1 MVTDKTEFARIVPA
15 IIQDKASDW
24 LLGKLDEE
32 LDALRDLG
40 ASGVDITQ
48 ILPGSIRG
56 AKFRAKLIRETF
68 ITQYSD
74 EK

>member
-1 MVTDKTEFARIVPA
+1 MNDKTEFARAVPA
-15 IIQDKASDW
+15 MIQEKASEW

-32 LDALRDLG
+32 LEALRELG

-48 ILPGSIRG
+48 IIPGSING
-56 AKFRAKLIRETF
+56 AKFRARLVRETF
-68 ITQYSD
+68 IAQYSD

>member
-1 MVTDKTEFARIVPA
+1 MNDKTEFASAVPA
-15 IIQDKASDW
+15 MIQEKASEW

-32 LDALRDLG
+32 LEALRELG

-48 ILPGSIRG
+48 IIPASING
-56 AKFRAKLIRETF
+56 AKFRARLVRETF

>member
-1 MVTDKTEFARIVPA
+1 MNDKTEFARVVPA
-15 IIQDKASDW
+15 MIQEKASDW

-32 LDALRDLG
+32 IEALRGLC

-48 ILPGSIRG
+48 ILTGSIKG
-56 AKFRAKLIRETF
+56 ATFRAELIRATF

>member
-1 MVTDKTEFARIVPA
+1 MADKTEFSRVVPEA
-15 IIQDKASDW
+15 IQEKASDW

-32 LDALRDLG
+32 LNALRDLG
-40 ASGVDITQ
+40 ASGADITE
-48 ILPGSIRG
+48 IIPGSIRG
-56 AKFRAKLIRETF
+56 AKFRAELIRETF

>member
-1 MVTDKTEFARIVPA
+1 MNDKTEFARAVPA
-15 IIQDKASDW
+15 MIQEKASEW

-32 LDALRDLG
+32 LEALRELG

-48 ILPGSIRG
+48 IIPGSING
-56 AKFRAKLIRETF
+56 AKFRARLVRETF